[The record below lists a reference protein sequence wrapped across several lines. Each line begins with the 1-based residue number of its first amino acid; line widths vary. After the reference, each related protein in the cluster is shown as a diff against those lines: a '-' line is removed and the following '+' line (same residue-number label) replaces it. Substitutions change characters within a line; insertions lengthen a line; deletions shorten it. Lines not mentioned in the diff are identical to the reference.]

1 VAAILSVVVVV
12 PKSAAA
18 EGPAPRGIE
27 IVAATV
33 GHEPIYA
40 QEIEPLLR
48 KVTGSRQ
55 VAPSALPL
63 LKAQLLEEVVNRRL
77 VLAYASR
84 EEGDSLRAEVDKA
97 LSELKSELAAR
108 RRTLDDYLR
117 QHQVTKAQL
126 RRQLAWTV
134 IWPKYR
140 ARYVTDER
148 VAAYFQAHRRELDG
162 TQLAVSHILFETEPG
177 AGPDDRTQLMEKARG
192 VHRAILAGETTFADA
207 ARKHSAA
214 PSAAEG
220 GRVGLIGRHG
230 PMVEPFSRAAFALEV
245 GQTSEPVETFFG
257 IHLIR
262 CEAIQPGSKKL
273 TDVRAQVEVAL
284 ARELIE
290 RIAQFERSRTPVE
303 YSGNAPYLEPKTRQL
318 IVP

>member
-1 VAAILSVVVVV
+1 LVAV
-12 PKSAAA
+12 PRTTAA
-18 EGPAPRGIE
+18 ERQAPRGRE

-33 GHEPIYA
+33 GGEPIYA
-40 QEIEPLLR
+40 EEIEPLLR
-48 KVTGSRQ
+48 KVTGSRE
-55 VAPSALPL
+55 VAPAALPL
-63 LKAQLLEEVVNRRL
+63 LKAQLLEQIVNRRL

-84 EEGDSLRAEVDKA
+84 EEGDAFRAEVDKA
-97 LSELKSELAAR
+97 LGELKSELGAR

-117 QHQVTKAQL
+117 QHEVTEAQL

-140 ARYVTDER
+140 SRYVTDEK

-177 AGPDDRTQLMEKARG
+177 AGPDDRTQLLEKARAVRG
-192 VHRAILAGETTFADA
+192 AILAGETTFADA

-214 PSAAEG
+214 PSAADG
-220 GRVGLIGRHG
+220 GRLGLIGRHG

-245 GQTSEPVETFFG
+245 GQTSEPVETPFG

-262 CEAIQPGSKKL
+262 CDAMRPGTKKL
-273 TDVRAQVEVAL
+273 TDVRAEVEGAL
-284 ARELIE
+284 ARELIQK
-290 RIAQFERSRTPVE
+290 IAQFERRRTPVE
-303 YSGNAPYLEPKTRQL
+303 YSGSVPYLEPGTLQL
-318 IVP
+318 VRP